1 MVIIPIDK
9 PRFIWGLKQNS
20 ILVGQKFIVAVSEH
34 RLFGYLIL
42 PYLADEDAGSKYLS
56 ISKRLRAHDLLDL
69 GSSFTATEIELIR
82 ITEKYADENLAK
94 KYNPKGTLNDFY
106 KNIKSEIFTKKL
118 LPFIDEVMVR
128 CLELLKNE
136 HIPVYFKRAKYNNI
150 YEDDLIELCYEDTKA
165 VYNFHKLEQETRYF
179 LTIRHGQKQ
188 ISLLHQPMVILVNDP
203 CRVLYNNKLYFFDD
217 ISGTKISPFFEKDY
231 ISIPQSVEEK
241 YYNSFILNA
250 IKNHEIN
257 YSGFE
262 IVDGSARKEVILSVE
277 IDLHGFPVFI
287 PLFKYND
294 QLIPAGDEGTKIA
307 TFSVV
312 QDSYVFNRYE
322 KDAAWEA
329 QVISDL
335 QNMGLSG
342 SLPALYLANSE
353 DSKSQTIYNAVNWIS
368 KNSKALSH
376 LGIEVVQN
384 KLDHAY
390 FIGDQS
396 VELVVDHQNDW
407 FDVNAVVVFGDFK
420 IPFVRLRKNILGHI
434 REFKLPDGSVAI
446 LPEEW
451 FTRYQSIFSYGKVGD
466 HAIRLQNYHY
476 MLVDE
481 IVEGA
486 SAKHNDEL
494 FLSARLPIVRQE
506 KPSGLLASLRS
517 YQHEGFDWLSHL
529 HKNNLG
535 GCLADDMGL
544 GKTIQALA
552 LLLKFKNESTEFVRP
567 VEPEIGQ
574 LSLFATEEAVQERPR
589 PASLIV
595 LPVSLVHNWERE
607 IQKFAPSLRTYVY
620 GGARRREKNVLNQLL
635 LNFDLVLTTYGTVR
649 NDADRLSQ
657 YEFFYLVL
665 DESQTIKNSES
676 KTYKSI
682 MSIRSQ
688 HRIVLTGTPI
698 ENSLS
703 DLWAQMNF
711 LNRGLLGSRNHFKE
725 TFILPIERD
734 NLTEPRE
741 QLHKLIAPFMLRRT
755 KEQVAEDLPS
765 LTEETIFVEM
775 PAEQLALYES
785 EKSAIRNALLENYQ
799 PAGLTQSAFYVLQ
812 ALTRL
817 RQIAIH
823 PKLIDRTFEFDSG
836 KFNEIMAMLSIL
848 VAENHKILVF
858 SSFVKSLKLFAA
870 EFSKQHWEYSLL
882 TGQTVDRKQIIDD
895 FQGDVN
901 KKIFLISL
909 KAGGVGLNLTAA
921 DYIFITD
928 PWWNPAAEM
937 QAISRA
943 HRIGQD
949 KKVFVYRFIA
959 ENSIEQ
965 KIQKLQERKSKLA
978 NEFVLANDPLKSIS
992 SAEVLELFD

>member
-1 MVIIPIDK
+1 MA
-9 PRFIWGLKQNS
+9 
-20 ILVGQKFIVAVSEH
+20 QKFIVAVSEH

-56 ISKRLRAHDLLDL
+56 ITKRLRTHDLLDAN
-69 GSSFTATEIELIR
+69 SSFTATQIELIR
-82 ITEKYADENLAK
+82 IAELYADENLAK

-106 KNIKSEIFTKKL
+106 KNIKTEVFTKNL
-118 LPFIDEVMVR
+118 LPFIDHVMAR

-136 HIPVYFKRAKYNNI
+136 HVPVYFKRAKYSNI
-150 YEDDLIELCYEDTKA
+150 YEDDLIELCYQDTKA
-165 VYNFHKLEQETRYF
+165 VYNFHKSDEETRYF
-179 LTIRHGQKQ
+179 LTIRNGDKQ
-188 ISLLHQPMVILVNDP
+188 ISLLHQSMVILVNEP
-203 CRVLYNNKLYFFDD
+203 CRVFYNNKLYFFDD
-217 ISGTKISPFFEKDY
+217 ISGTKMAPFFEKEY
-231 ISIPQSVEEK
+231 ISIPRSVEVK
-241 YYNSFILNA
+241 YYSSFILNA
-250 IKNHEIN
+250 IKNHEIS

-262 IVDGSARKEVILSVE
+262 IIDGSARKDVLLSVE
-277 IDLHGFPVFI
+277 IDLQGFPVFI
-287 PLFKYND
+287 PFFKYND
-294 QLIPAGDEGTKIA
+294 QLIPAGDEGSKIA
-307 TFSVV
+307 TFSVIH
-312 QDSYVFNRYE
+312 DSYVFHRYE
-322 KDAAWEA
+322 KDTAWEA
-329 QVISDL
+329 QVIGDL
-335 QNMGLSG
+335 QNMGLTG
-342 SLPALYLANSE
+342 SMSALYLPNLE
-353 DSKSQTIYNAVNWIS
+353 ESKIQTIYNALSWIS
-368 KNSKALSH
+368 KNSKTLSS
-376 LGIEVVQN
+376 LGIEVMQD
-384 KLDHAY
+384 KLDHVY
-390 FIGDQS
+390 FIGSQS
-396 VELVVDHQNDW
+396 IELAIDHQNDW
-407 FDVNAVVVFGDFK
+407 FDVNAVVIFGDFK
-420 IPFVRLRKNILGHI
+420 IPFVRLRRNILGHI

-446 LPEEW
+446 LPVEW
-451 FTRYQSIFSYGKVGD
+451 FAKYQSIFNYGKVGES
-466 HAIRLQNYHY
+466 AIRLQNYHY
-476 MLVDE
+476 MLIDE
-481 IVEGA
+481 VA
-486 SAKHNDEL
+486 DDSSAKYNDE
-494 FLSARLPIVRQE
+494 FLNSAHFLVVRQE
-506 KPSGLLASLRS
+506 KPVGLCASLRS
-517 YQHEGFDWLSHL
+517 YQQDGFDWLAHL
-529 HKNNLG
+529 HKNKLG

-552 LLLKFKNESTEFVRP
+552 LLLKFKKESTEFISP
-567 VEPEIGQ
+567 TELETGQ
-574 LSLFATEEAVQERPR
+574 LSLFANEEDAQERPQ

-607 IQKFAPSLRTYVY
+607 IQKFAPSLGTYVY
-620 GGARRREKNVLNQLL
+620 SGAKRREKNVLNQLL

-649 NDADRLSQ
+649 NDADKLAQ
-657 YEFFYLVL
+657 YEFFYLIL

-711 LNRGLLGSRNHFKE
+711 LNRGLLGNKNHFKE

-755 KEQVAEDLPS
+755 KEQVAKDLPS

-785 EKSAIRNALLENYQ
+785 EKSAIRNALLETYQ
-799 PAGLTQSAFYVLQ
+799 PDGLKQSAFYVLQ

-817 RQIAIH
+817 RQITIH
-823 PKLIDRTFEFDSG
+823 PKLIDRTFEHESG
-836 KFNEIMAMLSIL
+836 KFNEIMSMLSIL

-858 SSFVKSLKLFAA
+858 SSFVKSLKLFAS
-870 EFSKQHWEYSLL
+870 EFSKQNWEYSML
-882 TGQTVDRKQIIDD
+882 TGQTADRKQIIDD
-895 FQGDVN
+895 FQGDAN

-978 NEFVLANDPLKSIS
+978 NEFVLANDPLGSIS
-992 SAEVLELFD
+992 TAEVLDLFD

>member
-1 MVIIPIDK
+1 M
-9 PRFIWGLKQNS
+9 
-20 ILVGQKFIVAVSEH
+20 GQKFIVAVSEH

-56 ISKRLRAHDLLDL
+56 ITKRLRAHDLLDL
-69 GSSFTATEIELIR
+69 GNAFTVPQIELVR
-82 ITEKYADENLAK
+82 LTEKYADENLAK

-118 LPFIDEVMVR
+118 LPFIDEVMAQ
-128 CLELLKNE
+128 CLELLKND

-165 VYNFHKLEQETRYF
+165 VYNFHKLDQETRYF
-179 LTIRHGQKQ
+179 LTIRNGQKQ
-188 ISLLHQPMVILVNDP
+188 ISLLHQSMVILVNEP

-217 ISGTKISPFFEKDY
+217 ISGTKMSPFFEKEY
-231 ISIPQSVEEK
+231 ISIPRSVEVK

-250 IKNHEIN
+250 IKNHEIS

-277 IDLHGFPVFI
+277 IDSQGFPVFI

-307 TFSVV
+307 AFSVY
-312 QDSYVFNRYE
+312 QDSYLFNRSE
-322 KDAAWEA
+322 KDTVWEA

-335 QNMGLSG
+335 QNIGLSG
-342 SLPALYLANSE
+342 SLPALYLANLE
-353 DSKSQTIYNAVNWIS
+353 ESKMQTIYNAVNWIS
-368 KNSKALSH
+368 KNSKALNR
-376 LGIEVVQN
+376 LGIEVIQD
-384 KLDHAY
+384 KLDHVY
-390 FIGDQS
+390 FIGNQS
-396 VELVVDHQNDW
+396 IELAIDHQNDW
-407 FDVNAVVVFGDFK
+407 FDVNAMVVFGSFK

-446 LPEEW
+446 LPVEW
-451 FTRYQSIFSYGKVGD
+451 FTKYQAIFSYGKVGD
-466 HAIRLQNYHY
+466 NTIRLQNYHY

-481 IVEGA
+481 VVEG
-486 SAKHNDEL
+486 SVTKRNDEL
-494 FLSARLPIVRQE
+494 LRSAKSPIVRQD
-506 KPSGLLASLRS
+506 KPIGLIASLRS
-517 YQHEGFDWLSHL
+517 YQQDGFDWLSHL

-552 LLLKFKNESTEFVRP
+552 LLLKFKKESTDFDIP
-567 VEPEIGQ
+567 FQPETGQ
-574 LSLFATEEAVQERPR
+574 LSLFGAEGTGQEKPQ

-620 GGARRREKNVLNQLL
+620 SGARRREKNVLNQLL

-649 NDADRLSQ
+649 NDADKLAQ
-657 YEFFYLVL
+657 YEFFYLIL

-711 LNRGLLGSRNHFKE
+711 LNRGLLGSKNHFKE

-734 NLTEPRE
+734 NLPEPRE
-741 QLHKLIAPFMLRRT
+741 HLHKLIAPFMLRRT
-755 KEQVAEDLPS
+755 KEQVAKDLPS
-765 LTEETIFVEM
+765 LTEETILVEM
-775 PAEQLALYES
+775 PAEQLALYET

-799 PAGLTQSAFYVLQ
+799 PDGLTQSAFYVLQ

-823 PKLIDRTFEFDSG
+823 PKLIDRTFEFESG
-836 KFNEIMAMLSIL
+836 KFNEIISMLSIL

-870 EFSKQHWEYSLL
+870 EFTRQHWEYSIL
-882 TGQTVDRKQIIDD
+882 TGQTDDRKEVIDD